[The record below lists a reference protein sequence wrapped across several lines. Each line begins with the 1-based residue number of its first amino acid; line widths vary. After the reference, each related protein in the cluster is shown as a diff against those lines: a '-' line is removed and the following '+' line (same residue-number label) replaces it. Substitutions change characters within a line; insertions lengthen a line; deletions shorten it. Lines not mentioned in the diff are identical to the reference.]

1 MLCSSSGTSTLQGY
15 DREGRKCVSHIL
27 AAGVAYTLRSRLVAT
42 YQSYNQK
49 HITSG

>member
-1 MLCSSSGTSTLQGY
+1 MLCSSSSTSTLQGY

-27 AAGVAYTLRSRLVAT
+27 AAGGFTLRSGLVAT